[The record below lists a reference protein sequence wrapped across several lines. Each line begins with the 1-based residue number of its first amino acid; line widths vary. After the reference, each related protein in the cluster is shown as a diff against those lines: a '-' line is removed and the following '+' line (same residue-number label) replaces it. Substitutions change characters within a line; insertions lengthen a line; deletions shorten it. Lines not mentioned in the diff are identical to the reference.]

1 MKTKY
6 ILLFLFCVLALAA
19 SEYLFLSELS
29 NQQRFVILL
38 LTTLAAIASIIAIFL
53 CYDEL
58 DPAAKRAFDIHLA
71 TCAECRDEL
80 AELRTT
86 RGQIASWAP
95 PEPDFGFRI
104 VRGAAAPPP
113 APRFRITPAWG
124 LAAAALLVVAVGAAI
139 ANLDV
144 RYGRD
149 GLVVRTGWQH
159 AADAPV
165 SADRA
170 GATGLTPVDWK
181 TQAATLDRRLRD
193 LEQTIADRSR
203 TSAVQ
208 NASVSDMSDAEVLQ
222 RVREML
228 GQSEARQQ
236 RALAARTAEIT
247 RDFDAKR
254 KLDLAAIDQGMARLQ
269 NTSGAEVKQYRDR
282 FSACS
287 KPTLQR
293 NNAEDEVRS

>member
-1 MKTKY
+1 MCDSKE
-6 ILLFLFCVLALAA
+6 LLVSFL
-19 SEYLFLSELS
+19 
-29 NQQRFVILL
+29 
-38 LTTLAAIASIIAIFL
+38 
-53 CYDEL
+53 YDEL
-58 DPAAKRAFDIHLA
+58 DPSAKRAFDIHLA
-71 TCAECRDEL
+71 TCAECRAEL

-86 RGQIASWAP
+86 RGQLASWAP

-124 LAAAALLVVAVGAAI
+124 LAAAALLVVAAGAAV

-170 GATGLTPVDWK
+170 GSASLTPVDWK
-181 TQAATLDRRLRD
+181 TQADTFDRRLHD
-193 LEQTIADRSR
+193 LEQTISARSR

-236 RALAARTAEIT
+236 HALTARTAAIT
-247 RDFDAKR
+247 REVDAQR

-269 NTSGAEVKQYRDR
+269 NTSGAEVKQYRDAIQR
-282 FSACS
+282 LAKASF
-287 KPTLQR
+287 PTK
-293 NNAEDEVRS
+293 

>member
-1 MKTKY
+1 MCDSKE
-6 ILLFLFCVLALAA
+6 LLVSFL
-19 SEYLFLSELS
+19 
-29 NQQRFVILL
+29 
-38 LTTLAAIASIIAIFL
+38 
-53 CYDEL
+53 YDEL
-58 DPAAKRAFDIHLA
+58 DPSAKRAFDIHLA
-71 TCAECRDEL
+71 TCVECRDEL

-86 RGQIASWAP
+86 RGHLASWAP

-144 RYGRD
+144 RYGRE

-159 AADAPV
+159 ASGAPV
-165 SADRA
+165 SAERA
-170 GATGLTPVDWK
+170 GAGLTPVDWK
-181 TQAATLDRRLRD
+181 AQAEALDRRLQN
-193 LEQTIADRSR
+193 LEQTISARSR

-236 RALAARTAEIT
+236 RALAVRTAEIT
-247 RDFDAKR
+247 REVDAQR

-269 NTSGAEVKQYRDR
+269 NTSGAEVKQYRDV
-282 FSACS
+282 
-287 KPTLQR
+287 LQR
-293 NNAEDEVRS
+293 FAKANFPMK

>member
-1 MKTKY
+1 MCDSKE
-6 ILLFLFCVLALAA
+6 LLVSFL
-19 SEYLFLSELS
+19 
-29 NQQRFVILL
+29 
-38 LTTLAAIASIIAIFL
+38 
-53 CYDEL
+53 YDEL
-58 DPAAKRAFDIHLA
+58 DPSAKRAFDIHLA
-71 TCAECRDEL
+71 TCVECRDEL

-86 RGQIASWAP
+86 RGHLASWAP
-95 PEPDFGFRI
+95 PETDFGFRI

-159 AADAPV
+159 ATDAPV
-165 SADRA
+165 SAERA
-170 GATGLTPVDWK
+170 GAGGLTPVDWK
-181 TQAATLDRRLRD
+181 AQAEALDRRLQN
-193 LEQTIADRSR
+193 LEQTISDRSR

-236 RALAARTAEIT
+236 RALVARTTELT

-254 KLDLAAIDQGMARLQ
+254 KLDLVAIDQGMTRLQ
-269 NTSGAEVKQYRDR
+269 NTSGAEVRTYREQIQR
-282 FSACS
+282 LYKANF
-287 KPTLQR
+287 PTK
-293 NNAEDEVRS
+293 